1 MRLKYITFLASLWAA
16 LFLVDGLSTSW
27 AQSAKLQTAQRPP
40 YYAGVPL
47 ELQVIAEGFKE
58 SPQPEIQ
65 FNQPEG
71 ASLNLVGVSP
81 SVSSSIQIING
92 RMTQSRSVIY
102 NYRLNFLASK

>member
-1 MRLKYITFLASLWAA
+1 MRLKYITFLASLWAT
-16 LFLVDGLSTSW
+16 LFLADGLSTSW

-47 ELQVIAEGFKE
+47 ELQVIAEGFNE

-71 ASLNLVGVSP
+71 ASLNLVESVPVS
-81 SVSSSIQIING
+81 V
-92 RMTQSRSVIY
+92 
-102 NYRLNFLASK
+102 LASRLLMDA